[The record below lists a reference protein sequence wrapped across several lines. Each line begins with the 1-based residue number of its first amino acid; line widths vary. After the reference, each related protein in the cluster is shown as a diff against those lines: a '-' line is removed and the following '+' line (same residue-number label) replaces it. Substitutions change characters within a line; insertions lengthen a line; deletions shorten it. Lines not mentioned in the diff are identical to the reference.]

1 MNRLFQSATA
11 GYAVFTT
18 FYFSILF
25 LASQLKLQT
34 SHDFYD
40 TMASSINVS
49 MDIFYYTGLFWC
61 AMLGLSSAGIVY
73 NTVKNHRIKLD
84 VHSIM
89 FLLSTGLI
97 VLQYCCSHTD
107 PLAYA

>member
-11 GYAVFTT
+11 GYALFTT

-25 LASQLKLQT
+25 LSSQLKLQT
-34 SHDFYD
+34 STDFYD

-61 AMLGLSSAGIVY
+61 AMLGLSSIGIAY
-73 NTVKNHRIKLD
+73 NVLKHHRLKLD
-84 VHSIM
+84 AHSLL
-89 FLLSTGLI
+89 FLLSAGLI
-97 VLQYCCSHTD
+97 VLQYCCSHT
-107 PLAYA
+107 